1 MLEFSFWIGV
11 TGAGIALAA
20 PILYPALG
28 GLISE
33 RSGVLNIG
41 LEGLM
46 LFGAFCGAAVGAT
59 SGSPWIGFLAAI
71 GVGAVLGLGF
81 AYLTVSR
88 AANQVVV
95 GLGLNIVAL
104 GSTGYLLNRF
114 PETGS
119 PTEVPGFGRLFG
131 GFADAVELGS
141 IVNQTPP
148 VFLGFALVPVVW
160 WALYR
165 TNWGLALRACGDHP
179 QSVDALGLNVVRI
192 RYEAV
197 VVGGML
203 AAAGGAVLSMSNIHI
218 FVEGITSGRGFLA
231 LAAYTFGKWRPL
243 GTLTACVLFGVG
255 DALQLRMQTLGF
267 SAPFELMVAVPYI
280 LALLALVGLVGR
292 SQAPKAVAVAF
303 VPDRSKRSRGAP
315 AGDAE
320 PSRT

>member
-11 TGAGIALAA
+11 TAAGIALAA

-46 LFGAFCGAAVGAT
+46 LFGAFSGAAVGAA
-59 SGSPWIGFLAAI
+59 SGSPWVGFLAAI

-81 AYLTVSR
+81 AYLTVTR

-95 GLGLNIVAL
+95 GLGLNILAL
-104 GSTGYLLNRF
+104 GATGYLLNRF

-119 PTEVPGFGRLFG
+119 PTDVPAFSRLFG
-131 GFADAVELGS
+131 GLADAVDVGR

-148 VFLGFALVPVVW
+148 VLIGFVLVPLVW

-165 TNWGLALRACGDHP
+165 TNWGLAVRACGDHP

-197 VVGGML
+197 IAGGVL

-231 LAAYTFGKWRPL
+231 LAAYTFGKWRPS
-243 GTLTACVLFGVG
+243 GTLAACVIFGVG

-292 SQAPKAVAVAF
+292 SQAPKAVGIAF
-303 VPDRSKRSRGAP
+303 VPDRSRPTRRAQAKGGEA
-315 AGDAE
+315 ATA
-320 PSRT
+320 